1 MAGMKTLLLE
11 AVIAL
16 QDVIDNNG
24 TVEQV
29 LELLD
34 YTQDFQLKNFEP
46 NIERETR

>member
-1 MAGMKTLLLE
+1 MAGMKTILLE

-16 QDVIDNNG
+16 QKVIDANG

-34 YTQDFQLKNFEP
+34 HNQDFQLQ

>member
-1 MAGMKTLLLE
+1 MAGMKTILLE

-16 QDVIDNNG
+16 QKVIDANG

-34 YTQDFQLKNFEP
+34 HTQDFQLP

>member
-11 AVIAL
+11 AVVAL

-34 YTQDFQLKNFEP
+34 HIQDFP
-46 NIERETR
+46 TSERETR

>member
-1 MAGMKTLLLE
+1 MAGMKTILLE
-11 AVIAL
+11 AVVAL
-16 QDVIDNNG
+16 QKVIDNNG

-34 YTQDFQLKNFEP
+34 HTQDFP

>member
-1 MAGMKTLLLE
+1 MAGMKSILLE
-11 AVIAL
+11 AVVAL
-16 QDVIDNNG
+16 QKVIDNNG

-34 YTQDFQLKNFEP
+34 HTQDFKLD

>member
-46 NIERETR
+46 GFERETR

>member
-1 MAGMKTLLLE
+1 MTGMKTLLLE

-16 QDVIDNNG
+16 QNVIDNNG

-34 YTQDFQLKNFEP
+34 HTQDFKLDNFV
-46 NIERETR
+46 RETR

>member
-1 MAGMKTLLLE
+1 MAGMKTILLE

-16 QDVIDNNG
+16 QKVIDANG

-34 YTQDFQLKNFEP
+34 HNQDFKLQDTK
-46 NIERETR
+46 RETR

>member
-1 MAGMKTLLLE
+1 MAGMKTILLE
-11 AVIAL
+11 AVVAL
-16 QDVIDNNG
+16 QKVIDNNG

-34 YTQDFQLKNFEP
+34 YNQDFP

>member
-11 AVIAL
+11 AVVAL
-16 QDVIDNNG
+16 QKVIDNNG

-34 YTQDFQLKNFEP
+34 HTQDFKLD

>member
-11 AVIAL
+11 AVVAL
-16 QDVIDNNG
+16 QKVIDNNG

-34 YTQDFQLKNFEP
+34 HNQDFKMDNFV
-46 NIERETR
+46 RETR